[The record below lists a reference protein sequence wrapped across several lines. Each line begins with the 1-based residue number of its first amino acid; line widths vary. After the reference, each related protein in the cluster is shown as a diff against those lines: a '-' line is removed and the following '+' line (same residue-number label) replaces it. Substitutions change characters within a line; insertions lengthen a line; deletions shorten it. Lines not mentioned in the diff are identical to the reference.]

1 LSLSRP
7 AALPLSR
14 KFPLAIAR
22 PPQRSRMLQIIF
34 DLGNISLD
42 ADASGARLQILRKR
56 QIRGILHCRRGAA
69 QLWCDDFARSTAEC
83 DSHRA
88 DHHARP
94 LASAVDTADSY
105 GLDKSRNL
113 DRATVAR
120 ERRRLDGERPAMQNH
135 ATGKIRSEEHTSE
148 LQ

>member
-1 LSLSRP
+1 MAGRSPSNLR
-7 AALPLSR
+7 
-14 KFPLAIAR
+14 
-22 PPQRSRMLQIIF
+22 RSRATVARSRF
-34 DLGNISLD
+34 RDLSSPYESAVST
-42 ADASGARLQILRKR
+42 ADASGRA
-56 QIRGILHCRRGAA
+56 
-69 QLWCDDFARSTAEC
+69 WSTAEC

-120 ERRRLDGERPAMQNH
+120 ERRRLDGERTAMQNH
-135 ATGKIRSEEHTSE
+135 ATGKILVGDDTFGDVGMEGAIPSQQVRSLNAHRVQAQ
-148 LQ
+148 L

>member
-1 LSLSRP
+1 
-7 AALPLSR
+7 
-14 KFPLAIAR
+14 
-22 PPQRSRMLQIIF
+22 
-34 DLGNISLD
+34 
-42 ADASGARLQILRKR
+42 
-56 QIRGILHCRRGAA
+56 
-69 QLWCDDFARSTAEC
+69 LWWEHFARSTAEC

-135 ATGKIRSEEHTSE
+135 ATGKILVGDDTFGDVGMEGALRSQQVRS
-148 LQ
+148 LSAQRVQPQCNGRCALSVCAALAAQRRG

>member
-1 LSLSRP
+1 MPMLPEPVFKSCVNVRS
-7 AALPLSR
+7 AAFS
-14 KFPLAIAR
+14 IA
-22 PPQRSRMLQIIF
+22 
-34 DLGNISLD
+34 
-42 ADASGARLQILRKR
+42 
-56 QIRGILHCRRGAA
+56 GAA

-135 ATGKIRSEEHTSE
+135 ATGKIMVGDDTFGDVGMEGAIPSQQVRSLNAHRVQAQFHGRCAFRGVAE
-148 LQ
+148 LSAQVRA